1 MKRGTPDHP
10 KVASLAQL
18 LNIPIYSAVGLL
30 ELLWHFTARYAP
42 QGDIGKHSDKAIAK
56 ALYWQKRP
64 GRTVIPAEFIPN
76 SGRITTELW
85 LISSLIRAEFMDIS
99 PKYRLVVHDWSD
111 HADEAVRKFLSRHS
125 LDFVQTE
132 SSLPL
137 PLPVPEPLPDGRPDT
152 DTTFEQA
159 MERVP
164 IQLREQ
170 VKPDFARMVFDSWD
184 GREGKDAAGINVK
197 FEKHLR
203 KRWNQEGE
211 QWSNGCH
218 SGQKKISKSENTN
231 PTNYIQ

>member
-10 KVASLAQL
+10 KVAHLAQL

-42 QGDIGKHSDKAIAK
+42 QGDIGKYPDSVIAK
-56 ALYWQKRP
+56 AVGWEKHT
-64 GRTVIPAEFIPN
+64 GRTRVT
-76 SGRITTELW
+76 SELW
-85 LISSLIRAEFMDIS
+85 LSSALVTAKLLDTS
-99 PKYRLVVHDWSD
+99 PIHRLVVHDWSD

-132 SSLPL
+132 ARLPL
-137 PLPVPEPLPDGRPDT
+137 PLPLPEPLPDTKTDT

-164 IQLREQ
+164 IQLREE
-170 VKPDFARMVFDSWD
+170 VKPDFAHMVFDSWD
-184 GREGKDAAGINVK
+184 GRGGKDAAGISVK

-211 QWSNGCH
+211 QWQNGCH
-218 SGQKKISKSENTN
+218 SRQKQAVKPEKSVEEQIKDSLNS
-231 PTNYIQ
+231 